1 MKVVGIDL
9 AWQSAKNTSAAA
21 IGRLEGDV
29 LAIEALREDLDSVE
43 AIIEFATRHDDIV
56 GIAIDAPL
64 IINNAVG
71 QRSCERQ
78 LSRAYG
84 ARKASCHTSNLGLY
98 PDPPSVELA
107 NALAKLGFVHL
118 GRPGQSHWQIECY
131 PHPAI
136 IEIFGLQERHQYKK
150 GSAAQKREG
159 QIALAKLLQR
169 LAKSPVLK
177 LHIDERLS
185 SYLSESEI
193 LSKRG
198 RALKKNEDALDA
210 IACAYIAGLY
220 ALGAPGAVFGDAQE
234 GYIYVPQ
241 VCCLEPGLELACAG
255 FEEADGEQ

>member
-1 MKVVGIDL
+1 MNVIGIDL

-21 IGRLEGDV
+21 IGYLGDGRLSIHE
-29 LAIEALREDLDSVE
+29 LKEDLDSIE
-43 AIIEFATRHDDIV
+43 AILGFFDAYPDVR

-84 ARKASCHTSNLGLY
+84 ARKASCHPSNLGLY
-98 PDPPSVELA
+98 PEPPSVELA
-107 NALAKLGFVHL
+107 NALATRGFAHL
-118 GRPGQSHWQIECY
+118 GRPEQSHWQIECY

-136 IEIFGLQERHQYKK
+136 MEIFGLKERHQYKK
-150 GSAAQKREG
+150 GNAAQKREG
-159 QIALAKLLQR
+159 QISLAKLLQR

-177 LHIDERLS
+177 LHVDERLS
-185 SYLSESEI
+185 GYLSATEI

-210 IACAYIAGLY
+210 IVCAYIAGLY
-220 ALGAPGAVFGDAQE
+220 ALGAPGAVFGDVAE
-234 GYIYVPQ
+234 GYIYVPLAF
-241 VCCLEPGLELACAG
+241 CLES
-255 FEEADGEQ
+255 